1 MDSVE
6 HKGYNYKIINRD
18 NNVLL
23 EPFMKNDS
31 IFIPI
36 LMPDLA
42 AIEISKEN
50 IRNFIKAETV
60 D

>member
-1 MDSVE
+1 MNCIE
-6 HKGYNYKIINRD
+6 NNGYNYKIVNRD

-42 AIEISKEN
+42 AIEISREN
-50 IRNFIKAETV
+50 IRNFIMAEAA